1 VIKSSNYNKPSS
13 QVPLQSPIGSSV
25 SLSGTIH
32 ASLDSRR
39 PVIPSGCRTGL
50 ECPAA
55 TRSECAFS
63 SRLSPRTEDSSVS
76 LVVPGRYLTICCA
89 LYVRPSFTADMYWLP
104 QTVLTVFIVTFVRW
118 SCSIYCNSAT
128 LIIFIATTTVTV
140 KVWTFITVTIGG

>member
-1 VIKSSNYNKPSS
+1 MILTAAVLS
-13 QVPLQSPIGSSV
+13 QYTRI
-25 SLSGTIH
+25 THIH

-39 PVIPSGCRTGL
+39 LVIPTGCRTGL

-76 LVVPGRYLTICCA
+76 LVVPGRYLTIYCA
-89 LYVRPSFTADMYWLP
+89 LSVRPSFTDDVYWLP
-104 QTVLTVFIVTFVRW
+104 QTVFIVTFVRW

-128 LIIFIATTTVTV
+128 LIIFIATTTTTTTTDRHVTDY
-140 KVWTFITVTIGG
+140 IL